1 MSFPTAVSR
10 AVTSLAILK
19 VNWDIRRKD
28 YIDNF
33 VPFALDIIG
42 TYEAGTQVVIPE
54 VQTAMQNQCGI
65 RVPQAAL
72 NLILSRIAK
81 EGLLR
86 KEYGLYI
93 RQPGSYES
101 KQLKNIES
109 SKLLVSSIISELI
122 SYCKDTFQITWTTS
136 EAEEA
141 LLNFLEVHDTD
152 ILISSS
158 EGSIFPAIGKSP
170 KNSRF
175 LVSSYVHESMQKGG
189 PSAEALET
197 VVKGHMLACA
207 IVFPNPNS
215 IMRKFERTNFYLD
228 TKFLLRLIGLQ
239 DIGMQPACQE
249 LVDMIYQKQGNLRV
263 FSHTVN
269 EIHEILE
276 AIANRS
282 ALTDTD
288 EGYGEVWDYLIS
300 HGYTPSTA
308 LLINAKLSKTLSD
321 KNIQSDSVPGGYDKF
336 GVDEVKLQKLLDE
349 ELSLLRPEGR
359 RKDLESITA
368 IYRLREGKYYHEFE
382 KCPAF
387 FVTTSKGVI
396 LAASK
401 FFNTNMSD
409 KIPLC
414 LTDAFLTNLLWLK
427 GPDQAKDLPR
437 QRLMCSCITW
447 LNPNESLWY
456 KYIADIKKLR
466 QDSTITDDDY
476 YLLRYSLHAREELM
490 EHTLGDDAEFKSSS
504 IPDILNAVKEHIREE
519 ERTKAQVLVSEA
531 ENKAA
536 VLSSSLE
543 IVSAELQKKQRHDI
557 VRLLKKASI
566 SRGIARGISISLRI
580 LLALPMVCGI
590 VTSILGLVSII
601 RINTALIVIIAV
613 ASIIGDGLY
622 AYDWLKGTIVSN
634 IARRVEV
641 KTHRV
646 ILRFLKHIFG

>member
-1 MSFPTAVSR
+1 MSPSTAVSR
-10 AVTSLAILK
+10 AVTSLAILN

-42 TYEAGTQVVIPE
+42 AYKAGTQVVIPD
-54 VQTAMQNQCGI
+54 VQIAMQDQCGI

-81 EGLLR
+81 EGLLH

-93 RQPGSYES
+93 RQSVSYES
-101 KQLKNIES
+101 KQIKKIES

-122 SYCKDTFQITWTTS
+122 SYCKNTFQITWTTS

-141 LLNFLEVHDTD
+141 LLDFLKAHDTD
-152 ILISSS
+152 IVISSS
-158 EGSIFPAIGKSP
+158 EGSIFPTIGKSP

-175 LVSSYVHESMQKGG
+175 LVSSYVHELMGKGG

-197 VVKGHMLACA
+197 VAKGHMLACA

-215 IMRKFERTNFYLD
+215 LVRKFENTNFYLD

-239 DIGMQPACQE
+239 DTGMQPACQE

-269 EIHEILE
+269 EIHDILE

-282 ALTDTD
+282 ALIETD

-300 HGYTPSTA
+300 HGYTPSA
-308 LLINAKLSKTLSD
+308 AILINAKLSKTLSD
-321 KNIQSDSVPGGYDKF
+321 KNIQNDFVPGGYDKF
-336 GVDEVKLQKLLDE
+336 GIDEVKLQKLLDE

-368 IYRLREGKYYHEFE
+368 IYRLREGKFYSEFE

-396 LAASK
+396 RAASK

-437 QRLMCSCITW
+437 QRLLCSCITW
-447 LNPNESLWY
+447 LNPNESLWH
-456 KYIADIKKLR
+456 KYIVEIKKNR

-490 EHTLGDDAEFKSSS
+490 ERTLGDDTEFKSST
-504 IPDILNAVKEHIREE
+504 IPDILNAVKDNIREE
-519 ERTKAQVLVSEA
+519 ERKKAQVLVSEA
-531 ENKAA
+531 ESKVA
-536 VLSSSLE
+536 VLSSNLE
-543 IVSAELQKKQRHDI
+543 IASAELQKKQNHDI
-557 VRLLKKASI
+557 ARLLKKASI
-566 SRGIARGISISLRI
+566 SRGIARGISVSLRI
-580 LLALPMVCGI
+580 FLTVPMIFGI
-590 VTSILGLVSII
+590 IMSILGIASII
-601 RINTALIVIIAV
+601 SINTAVII
-613 ASIIGDGLY
+613 IIAIVSLIGEGLY
-622 AYDWLKGTIVSN
+622 AYDWSRGTIVSN
-634 IARRVEV
+634 LVRQVEV
-641 KTHRV
+641 KAHRA
-646 ILRFLKHIFG
+646 IMRYLKHRFG